1 MDCPLRNGSTPLAFT
16 PYRSD
21 VGGLMF
27 IAKMTRPDIQFAV
40 TATSRYN
47 QDPGSAHWAAV
58 KWILSYLAG
67 TINHGLCYSETDSVD
82 HLVSDSDFADCQ
94 DTRRSTS
101 GLIFIFNGGPVSWTS
116 KLQKPIANSIAEAE
130 YYAAGHA
137 SREIAWLQSLQNAM
151 LMVQNPVFHDRT
163 KHIDIEYHYVRQQYQ
178 AKIIELQSVRSE
190 DELADM
196 LTKPLKPQELKM
208 NRSRIGIVPVPQD

>member
-1 MDCPLRNGSTPLAFT
+1 
-16 PYRSD
+16 
-21 VGGLMF
+21 
-27 IAKMTRPDIQFAV
+27 
-40 TATSRYN
+40 
-47 QDPGSAHWAAV
+47 
-58 KWILSYLAG
+58 
-67 TINHGLCYSETDSVD
+67 
-82 HLVSDSDFADCQ
+82 
-94 DTRRSTS
+94 
-101 GLIFIFNGGPVSWTS
+101 
-116 KLQKPIANSIAEAE
+116 
-130 YYAAGHA
+130 
-137 SREIAWLQSLQNAM
+137 M